1 MAITKLTY
9 YTKQPKRLMH
19 ILLAF
24 DPRILLQLL
33 LLCHVLDFKNLIDWS
48 LSSLMSNEGF
58 YAIVIHY
65 SLTWARNESIF
76 SFLLYYMTCYFTKKL
91 SATNIFQNHKCFLL
105 NWYGIKN
112 REDINGRVS
121 VILLIQLLLSI
132 CKWLESVP
140 FNSVT
145 WSFNQ

>member
-1 MAITKLTY
+1 MFYRFLDTPLWFPSPLPLTTSSHKMAITKLTY

-76 SFLLYYMTCYFTKKL
+76 SFLLYYMKCLLHVTKNCLPLTYFKT
-91 SATNIFQNHKCFLL
+91 TN
-105 NWYGIKN
+105 
-112 REDINGRVS
+112 VS
-121 VILLIQLLLSI
+121 YWTGMELKTEKI
-132 CKWLESVP
+132 
-140 FNSVT
+140 
-145 WSFNQ
+145 